1 MPASPLSHA
10 KTRSIIGS
18 SNTHFWYINSILF
31 FFYHMHKFLNA
42 LSFGNHLGFS
52 KAQKPQTYKAIVA
65 SLESDPRIK
74 AIQS

>member
-1 MPASPLSHA
+1 
-10 KTRSIIGS
+10 
-18 SNTHFWYINSILF
+18 
-31 FFYHMHKFLNA
+31 MHKFLNA
-42 LSFGNHLGFS
+42 LSFGNHLSFS